1 MANTTLDLARNYL
14 AKGFSII
21 PLKPKSKKPAIE
33 SWKEFQGR
41 RPTEEEIRQWF
52 DNRSKNNIGIVTGRI
67 SGIAVIDFDSPAAI
81 QFAKDQAFPPT
92 PTARTGNGFHGYFQ
106 YREGTRNFQK
116 RDDLPGL
123 DLRGDGGYVVGP
135 PSIHESGRAYTWLP
149 GQSLEDLPLAPLPEI
164 ILIKNQKEKTPL
176 REAYKGAKEG
186 TRNETLARLAGSW
199 VSDGLTIKE
208 CMEQAAIWNQKNSP
222 PLPDREIEQTVKSI
236 FTKDHQEREQKKEPE
251 KFEIGIN
258 LTDLGNARRLI
269 MAHSKDLRF
278 CYPCGKWL
286 AWDGQRWK
294 IDDTGEIYRRA
305 KDTVRLMYEEAG
317 AEIDERRRKQIGSYA
332 LKSESDTKIK
342 AMLSLAQSEP
352 GIPILPE
359 DMDKDPWVLNVAN
372 GTIDLKTGCIKAH
385 RRENLI
391 TKLASVEYWP
401 DAECPFWLEHLE
413 KIFQGNVGLI
423 SFLGLGIGYSLTGIT
438 DERVMFISHGTGAN
452 GKTTT
457 HEVIAQILGD
467 YAVRTPTESILIKRD
482 PGIPND
488 LAKLKGARFVYCS
501 EVEEGKRMA
510 ESLIKDLT
518 GNDTISARFMRG
530 EWFTFQPSCKLWI
543 ATNHKPGIR
552 GTENAIW
559 DRIRL
564 IPFNVSIPQCDRIP
578 RSRMMERLTPEF
590 PGILAWAVQGC
601 KEWIQF
607 GLQTPDEVKEATEGY
622 RGEMDVVGEFIDE
635 RCIISKMATASA
647 KDLYESYVKWA
658 EGSGE
663 RPVPQRTFG
672 LRLTERGFYNE
683 RTTRGRHRWVGIGVE
698 NDTKDEKGLF

>member
-1 MANTTLDLARNYL
+1 
-14 AKGFSII
+14 
-21 PLKPKSKKPAIE
+21 
-33 SWKEFQGR
+33 
-41 RPTEEEIRQWF
+41 
-52 DNRSKNNIGIVTGRI
+52 
-67 SGIAVIDFDSPAAI
+67 
-81 QFAKDQAFPPT
+81 
-92 PTARTGNGFHGYFQ
+92 
-106 YREGTRNFQK
+106 
-116 RDDLPGL
+116 
-123 DLRGDGGYVVGP
+123 
-135 PSIHESGRAYTWLP
+135 
-149 GQSLEDLPLAPLPEI
+149 
-164 ILIKNQKEKTPL
+164 
-176 REAYKGAKEG
+176 
-186 TRNETLARLAGSW
+186 
-199 VSDGLTIKE
+199 
-208 CMEQAAIWNQKNSP
+208 
-222 PLPDREIEQTVKSI
+222 
-236 FTKDHQEREQKKEPE
+236 
-251 KFEIGIN
+251 
-258 LTDLGNARRLI
+258 
-269 MAHSKDLRF
+269 
-278 CYPCGKWL
+278 
-286 AWDGQRWK
+286 
-294 IDDTGEIYRRA
+294 
-305 KDTVRLMYEEAG
+305 
-317 AEIDERRRKQIGSYA
+317 
-332 LKSESDTKIK
+332 
-342 AMLSLAQSEP
+342 MLSLAQSEP